1 MTLLKPPHMFDLGP
15 VGGKRMVITSSMWH
29 GENKR
34 SIMTSWSVSQ
44 WLNPYYED
52 IDDRKAL
59 ICHDHDEL

>member
-1 MTLLKPPHMFDLGP
+1 
-15 VGGKRMVITSSMWH
+15 MVITSSMWH